1 MLGEVLPDEA
11 FGFMMV
17 FVRFSALVF
26 LMPALGDRSV
36 PQRVRLSLG
45 LALTLALFPVVGENV
60 PGVPDTVGGMVA
72 ILLMEFITGMVIA
85 LAARILFV
93 STNIAGTVIAFQSG
107 LAAAQ
112 NFDPSQGTQSALVS
126 TLLTLV
132 AVTLVFATDTHHLM
146 IMGFANSYALFPV
159 GEAIPAADFA
169 GLVTHFISST
179 FRLGIQIAAPFIVY
193 AFVFNL
199 SLGLIAKLIPQFQ
212 VFFVGLPINILL
224 GFALMSAVIGS
235 MMMLF
240 LEVFQAHLLQLV
252 G

>member
-1 MLGEVLPDEA
+1 MLSSVLPNEA
-11 FGFMMV
+11 FAFFMV

-26 LMPALGDRSV
+26 LMPALGDKSI
-36 PQRVRLSLG
+36 PMRVRLMTG
-45 LALTLALFPVVGENV
+45 LALSLALFPVVRDSV
-60 PGVPDTVGGMVA
+60 PPVPPLLGDMIA
-72 ILLMEFITGMVIA
+72 ILIKEFITGMIIA

-93 STNIAGTVIAFQSG
+93 STNVAGTVIAFQSG

-126 TLLTLV
+126 TFLTLV
-132 AVTLVFATDTHHLM
+132 GVTLVFATDTHHLM
-146 IMGFANSYALFPV
+146 IMGFANSYQLFPV
-159 GEAIPAADFA
+159 SEMIPAADFA
-169 GLVTHFISST
+169 GLVTHYISST
-179 FRLGIQIAAPFIVY
+179 FRLGIQIAAPFLVY

-240 LEVFQAHLLQLV
+240 IERFQQHLLQLV